1 MNQHDHLTL
10 LSETQDR
17 NAINLLETRQVMFLF
32 ILELNKKV
40 TTPFFS
46 ASFRR
51 HSMWPICQRN
61 DLLMRIPEIG
71 RILTKVVSSFIRMNY
86 VKYNLIPDVYG
97 GWIK

>member
-40 TTPFFS
+40 TTPFFPH
-46 ASFRR
+46 
-51 HSMWPICQRN
+51 HS
-61 DLLMRIPEIG
+61 
-71 RILTKVVSSFIRMNY
+71 VVIRCDQFAKEMIY
-86 VKYNLIPDVYG
+86 
-97 GWIK
+97 